1 MAELAGIAMAITAT
15 TAKKGMTRIG
25 DKLFLFTGH
34 NSLRRRPG
42 NGSQIPW
49 IVQLSLTTNAAA
61 TMTAAIGSTGRVQL
75 NQRRSCRQGKPSAAP
90 AVKTN
95 CQARGLKYQT
105 WPSG

>member
-1 MAELAGIAMAITAT
+1 MAALAGTTTTTTAT
-15 TAKKGMTRIG
+15 AAKKGMTRVG

-49 IVQLSLTTNAAA
+49 IVQLSLTTKPAPTTAAA
-61 TMTAAIGSTGRVQL
+61 SGSAGRAHL
-75 NQRRSCRQGKPSAAP
+75 DHCCSCRQGKPSAAP
-90 AVKTN
+90 EMNRN

-105 WPSG
+105 